1 MTMLED
7 DYKEDHPKDQ
17 QIQTMRMILSE
28 QPLRM
33 ITVQPCVMILSRPH
47 EDDHCASLWDDLEQT
62 LRMTTVQHCG
72 MT

>member
-33 ITVQPCVMILSRPH
+33 ITLQHCGMILSSPP
-47 EDDHCASLWDDLEQT
+47 EDDHCAALWDDLEQPP
-62 LRMTTVQHCG
+62 
-72 MT
+72 